1 MTESESE
8 LISKGPCPDCNSS
21 DACAS
26 YTDGHTYCH
35 SCRTHHHGDGTTPTK
50 VRKPVS
56 GTPLI
61 TAGEVS
67 ALVKRKLSEETCKK
81 WGYQVGEYKGRK
93 CQIANYRDADGTVMA
108 QKVRYPDKTFVVH
121 GNLKDALP
129 LYGQWLW
136 RDGGKMVVI
145 TEGEIDA
152 LSFSQLQGNKWPVV
166 SVPTGAAGALKAI
179 GKALEWLLKFETI
192 VFMFDNDEP
201 GKTAAKEC
209 AAILPPGRAKI
220 ATLPLKDASDMLMS
234 GRGSEAIDAMW
245 SAKDCRPDGVVSLKD
260 IRDSVMQKPE
270 TGLPWCLPQ
279 LTKLTYGRRYGELYF
294 LGAGTGVG
302 KTDFLTQQMAF
313 DVTELKQKIGVF
325 SFEQS
330 PGETGKRVAG
340 KVSCK
345 RFHIPDGDWTDADL
359 STALDAID
367 ESVYLYDHFGVC
379 DYDIVEASIRY
390 MVHAYGIRIFYLD
403 HLTAFA
409 SGADDE
415 RKELERIM
423 GALGGLVKELGI
435 ILIAV
440 SHLATPEGKSH
451 EEGGRV
457 MIRHFKGSRS
467 IGFWS
472 HFMFGMERNQQ
483 AEDEKERTTTTFRV
497 LKDRH
502 TGNSTGEVF
511 YLGYA
516 KDTGRLFETEE
527 PGSSDNPSTNGN
539 TDDEF

>member
-1 MTESESE
+1 M
-8 LISKGPCPDCNSS
+8 
-21 DACAS
+21 
-26 YTDGHTYCH
+26 
-35 SCRTHHHGDGTTPTK
+35 
-50 VRKPVS
+50 S
-56 GTPLI
+56 GTPLLD
-61 TAGEVS
+61 GEAQ
-67 ALVKRKLSEETCKK
+67 ALVKRKLSEETCRK
-81 WGYQVGEYKGRK
+81 WGYQVGEHKGRK
-93 CQIANYRDADGTVMA
+93 VQIANYRDADGTVMA
-108 QKVRYPDKTFVVH
+108 QKVRYPDKTFAVH

-166 SVPTGAAGALKAI
+166 SVPNGAQGAAKAV
-179 GKALEWLLKFETI
+179 GKALEWLLKFDSV
-192 VFMFDNDEP
+192 VFLFDNDEP
-201 GKTAAKEC
+201 GKAAAKEC
-209 AAILPPGRAKI
+209 AAMLPPGRAKI
-220 ATLPLKDASDMLMS
+220 ATLPLKDASDMLMA

-245 SAKDCRPDGVVSLKD
+245 GAKDCRPDGVVSLKD
-260 IRDSVMQKPE
+260 LRGAIMAKPE
-270 TGLPWCLPQ
+270 TGLPWCLPT

-313 DVTELKQKIGVF
+313 DVTTLNLKIGVF

-340 KVSCK
+340 KVSNK
-345 RFHIPDGDWTDADL
+345 RFHIPDGDWTDANL
-359 STALDAID
+359 GEALDVID

-379 DYDIVEASIRY
+379 DYDVVEAGIRF
-390 MVHAYGIRIFYLD
+390 MVHAYGIKVFYLD

-423 GALGGLVKELGI
+423 GRLGGLVKELGI

-483 AEDEKERTTTTFRV
+483 AEDAKERTTTTFRV

-511 YLGYA
+511 YLGYD

-527 PGSSDNPSTNGN
+527 PGSSDNPSSSGN
-539 TDDEF
+539 DDEF